1 MGLLKWFNKDNYATL
16 GEVLSVIRKEL
27 QALQPKDSSDIVW
40 NLSEDGLSAQL
51 RSSSVGS
58 QGTSEEGEIVYTPT
72 DEDEYNGMFKL
83 LPVSATQLKLIS
95 GSVPEQ
101 TDFAGGSDV
110 PGFSKIPQM
119 MLELAPDIRHRIY
132 IYFDYDKAGKEYS
145 VHLGTEIPDGIV
157 LYEYLGEFFN
167 GSVVQSYKKNSYLRF
182 GDIWYLTPEG
192 E

>member
-1 MGLLKWFNKDNYATL
+1 MAN
-16 GEVLSVIRKEL
+16 EE
-27 QALQPKDSSDIVW
+27 IV
-40 NLSEDGLSAQL
+40 L
-51 RSSSVGS
+51 RSPVLDNVVKMVAVDDYPRRRLGKNSLNQMGTVSFGGS
-58 QGTSEEGEIVYTPT
+58 A
-72 DEDEYNGMFKL
+72 DEYNGTFKL

-157 LYEYLGEFFN
+157 LYEYLGEFYN